1 MNDTKYYIISALILL
16 ILDFIWITMYMGSKY
31 ETLITNI
38 QGSSIKFNLIYAI
51 FAYLLMI
58 IGLYKFVL
66 PKINL
71 NDITFKNCFFNA
83 FLFGVVLYGVYN
95 FTLLTIFKKW
105 DIQLAIIDISWGGL
119 LYFLSC
125 YLLKFI

>member
-16 ILDFIWITMYMGSKY
+16 ILDFIWISMYMGSKY

-66 PKINL
+66 SKINL
-71 NDITFKNCFFNA
+71 NDITFKNCFLM
-83 FLFGVVLYGVYN
+83 LFIRSC
-95 FTLLTIFKKW
+95 TLWSI
-105 DIQLAIIDISWGGL
+105 
-119 LYFLSC
+119 
-125 YLLKFI
+125 